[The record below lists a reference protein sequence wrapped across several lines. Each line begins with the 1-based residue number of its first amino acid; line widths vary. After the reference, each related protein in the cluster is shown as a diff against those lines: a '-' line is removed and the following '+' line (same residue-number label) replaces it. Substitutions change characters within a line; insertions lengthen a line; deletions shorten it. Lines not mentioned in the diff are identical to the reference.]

1 MSKVKIILVFF
12 IIFIGYKGF
21 ITIKNFQIGVDK
33 KVTQLEEIAEIE
45 REEQVI
51 ALIMYLG
58 NPPELKEHLYV
69 ESGEKCSELKRIAE
83 DNSNA
88 YYECS
93 VVDAI
98 LTGNKIIS
106 IVKEIEVLE

>member
-1 MSKVKIILVFF
+1 MSKVKIILIFF
-12 IIFIGYKGF
+12 IIFIVYKGF
-21 ITIKNFQIGVDK
+21 IAIKNFQIGVDK
-33 KVTQLEEIAEIE
+33 KVMQLEEIAEIE
-45 REEQVI
+45 REGQVI

-58 NPPELKEHLYV
+58 NPPKLKEHLYV
-69 ESGEKCSELKRIAE
+69 ESGEKCSELKGIAE

>member
-1 MSKVKIILVFF
+1 MSKVKIILIFF
-12 IIFIGYKGF
+12 LIFVGYKGF
-21 ITIKNFQIGVDK
+21 IAIKNFQIGVDK
-33 KVTQLEEIAEIE
+33 KVTHLEEIAEIK
-45 REEQVI
+45 REGQVI

-58 NPPELKEHLYV
+58 NPPKLKEHLYV
-69 ESGEKCSELKRIAE
+69 ESGEKCSELKGIAE

>member
-33 KVTQLEEIAEIE
+33 KVMQLEEIAEIE
-45 REEQVI
+45 REGQVI

-58 NPPELKEHLYV
+58 SPPELKEHLYV
-69 ESGEKCSELKRIAE
+69 ESEEKCSKLKTIAE

-93 VVDAI
+93 VVNAI

>member
-1 MSKVKIILVFF
+1 MSKVKIILIFF

-21 ITIKNFQIGVDK
+21 IAIKNFQIGVDK

-45 REEQVI
+45 REGQVI

-69 ESGEKCSELKRIAE
+69 ESGEKCSELKIIAE

>member
-1 MSKVKIILVFF
+1 MSKVKIILIFF
-12 IIFIGYKGF
+12 LIFVGYKGF
-21 ITIKNFQIGVDK
+21 IAIKNFQIGVDK
-33 KVTQLEEIAEIE
+33 KITQLEEIAEIE
-45 REEQVI
+45 REGQVI

>member
-1 MSKVKIILVFF
+1 MVTGHRRENHGS
-12 IIFIGYKGF
+12 GF
-21 ITIKNFQIGVDK
+21 
-33 KVTQLEEIAEIE
+33 E
-45 REEQVI
+45 RI
-51 ALIMYLG
+51 CRG
-58 NPPELKEHLYV
+58 
-69 ESGEKCSELKRIAE
+69 LKRIAE

-106 IVKEIEVLE
+106 IVKEIEVLEWIMMIIIFLQKY

>member
-1 MSKVKIILVFF
+1 MSKVKIILIFF
-12 IIFIGYKGF
+12 LIFVGYKGF
-21 ITIKNFQIGVDK
+21 IAIKNFQIGVDK
-33 KVTQLEEIAEIE
+33 KVTHLEEIAEIE
-45 REEQVI
+45 REGQVI

-58 NPPELKEHLYV
+58 NPPKLKEHLYV
-69 ESGEKCSELKRIAE
+69 ESGEKCSELKGIAE

>member
-1 MSKVKIILVFF
+1 MGKVKIIL
-12 IIFIGYKGF
+12 IILIVFIGYKGF
-21 ITIKNFQIGVDK
+21 IAIKNFQIGVDT

-45 REEQVI
+45 REGQVI

-58 NPPELKEHLYV
+58 SPPELKEHLYV
-69 ESGEKCSELKRIAE
+69 ESEEKCSKLKTIAE

-106 IVKEIEVLE
+106 IVKKIEVLE